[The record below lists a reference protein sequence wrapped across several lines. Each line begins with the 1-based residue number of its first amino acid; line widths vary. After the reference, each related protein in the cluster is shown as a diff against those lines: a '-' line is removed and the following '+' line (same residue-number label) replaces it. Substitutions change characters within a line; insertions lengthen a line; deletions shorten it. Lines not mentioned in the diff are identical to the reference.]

1 MQKLTPILCFFFFGF
16 LMNANAQDALD
27 KEISVIINDL
37 VTKMNTKVGIKN
49 VAISDFTK
57 LDGTPTE
64 LGKYLAEQFS
74 DAMVNANA
82 NFSIIDRARLNF
94 LLKEAGLD
102 ARGLLDPSS
111 AAKLGK
117 LKGVDAI
124 VVGTMTSEGE
134 VLRINVRAL
143 NLESAVV
150 QASAKGIIR
159 RTPAIIAL
167 EEKGLGETTPPPSG
181 KTVPETKPVVTKPPV
196 STLPVQATFEKDP
209 VLIECLECKQSG
221 TSITCKLRITSK
233 GKDIR
238 FWVNASKTSK
248 IIDEEGND
256 FPMSNVRLGNVSGQG
271 GQDKDLVADVPMIA
285 EFTFSEVNRTVN
297 SIAKIDVNAWNYSG
311 GGSIQIVLKNIP
323 VKH

>member
-16 LMNANAQDALD
+16 FMNANAQDALD

-37 VTKMNTKVGIKN
+37 VTKMNTKGGIKN

-167 EEKGLGETTPPPSG
+167 EEKGLGEVPASTPVKVAVDP
-181 KTVPETKPVVTKPPV
+181 KPPV
-196 STLPVQATFEKDP
+196 ITIKPEATFEHP
-209 VLIECLECKQSG
+209 PLLFECLECKQSG
-221 TSITCKLRITSK
+221 ALVTCKLRITSN
-233 GKDIR
+233 GKDLKLG
-238 FWVNASKTSK
+238 VYANKESK
-248 IIDEEGND
+248 IIDGEGND
-256 FPMSNVRLGNVSGQG
+256 YFMSALRLGNVSGQG
-271 GQDKDLVADVPMIA
+271 YHEKDFARDVPTSS
-285 EFTFSEVNRTVN
+285 EFVFSDVN
-297 SIAKIDVNAWNYSG
+297 SKINLISKMDVRGWDQKTYVN
-311 GGSIQIVLKNIP
+311 ITLRNIP